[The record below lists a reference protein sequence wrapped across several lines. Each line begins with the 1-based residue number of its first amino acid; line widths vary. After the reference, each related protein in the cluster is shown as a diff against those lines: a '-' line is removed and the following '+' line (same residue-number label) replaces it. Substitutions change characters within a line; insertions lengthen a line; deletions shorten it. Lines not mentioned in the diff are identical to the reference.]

1 MGKRS
6 GITKGG
12 RVMNPADRERKQ
24 MRAKELKRNKK
35 QRNAVRQAM
44 VKSRDPDELIEQM
57 SRLDEQEFDP
67 QRVLSL
73 NVIQEKRNKLRASYF
88 QIINLCRQEK
98 EEKKVKNLERML
110 YEYEVERARKEE
122 NFRAMLFS
130 QSENFEEIPLPTG
143 ASAPDAANTPYSV
156 NSIHG
161 MGFGPQMPQS
171 AMKVGILKKPVS
183 SAIRKK
189 HKYPPG
195 PPPGLPP
202 HLYASED
209 EEEDEYDE
217 EEESYREEG
226 RRRRRVRF
234 GNRPLK
240 DAFDE
245 AAEHVDGDENYEDE
259 DYAPVEIPESMLSS
273 EEPPMQ
279 HQQPIY
285 SRSAPSLAAP
295 AIGTGPIMPGM
306 ALPHSNYP
314 PGYPIMI
321 PSHGMR
327 EVVVRSQ
334 HGRHSQHQ
342 SSAQQSKTGLVSG
355 YSDAVVIS
363 AEPQVV
369 KHKTDAPPS
378 NVETT
383 ITAGPQMRNV
393 TKETTRFVPTA
404 VKIQRPVV
412 PTVIGPKIPTSSV
425 AGPTKL
431 LPRSSQIKPTQKQTT
446 AVNSAIDATKS
457 VDEAC
462 DDFLKE
468 LEGLL

>member
-1 MGKRS
+1 
-6 GITKGG
+6 
-12 RVMNPADRERKQ
+12 MNPADRERKQ

-35 QRNAVRQAM
+35 QRNAVRQAI

-67 QRVLSL
+67 QRILSL

-98 EEKKVKNLERML
+98 EEKKVRNLERML
-110 YEYEVERARKEE
+110 YEYEVERSRKEE

-156 NSIHG
+156 NSIPG
-161 MGFGPQMPQS
+161 SGIGPIMPQHLQ
-171 AMKVGILKKPVS
+171 AEMKVGILKKPVS
-183 SAIRKK
+183 SLRKK

-202 HLYASED
+202 LLYASED
-209 EEEDEYDE
+209 EEEDDE
-217 EEESYREEG
+217 EGYREEG

-234 GNRPLK
+234 GNQPQHG
-240 DAFDE
+240 DDFDG
-245 AAEHVDGDENYEDE
+245 ADEHFDGDGNYEDE

-273 EEPPMQ
+273 EEPPMP
-279 HQQPIY
+279 HQQPVY
-285 SRSAPSLAAP
+285 SRSVPSLAAP
-295 AIGTGPIMPGM
+295 AIGAGPIMPGM
-306 ALPHSNYP
+306 APLPPSTYP
-314 PGYPIMI
+314 QGYPIII
-321 PSHGMR
+321 PPHGMR
-327 EVVVRSQ
+327 GGEGGMRQQ
-334 HGRHSQHQ
+334 HGRHSQH
-342 SSAQQSKTGLVSG
+342 STQQSKTGLVSIG
-355 YSDAVVIS
+355 YSDAAVIS

-369 KHKTDAPPS
+369 KQRMDAPPP
-378 NVETT
+378 NVETI

-393 TKETTRFVPTA
+393 KKETTRFVPTA

-412 PTVIGPKIPTSSV
+412 PTVVGPKIPTSSV

-431 LPRSSQIKPTQKQTT
+431 VPRSSQIKTNQKQTKSI
-446 AVNSAIDATKS
+446 NSAIDATKS

-468 LEGLL
+468 LDGLL

>member
-1 MGKRS
+1 
-6 GITKGG
+6 
-12 RVMNPADRERKQ
+12 
-24 MRAKELKRNKK
+24 
-35 QRNAVRQAM
+35 
-44 VKSRDPDELIEQM
+44 
-57 SRLDEQEFDP
+57 
-67 QRVLSL
+67 
-73 NVIQEKRNKLRASYF
+73 
-88 QIINLCRQEK
+88 
-98 EEKKVKNLERML
+98 
-110 YEYEVERARKEE
+110 
-122 NFRAMLFS
+122 
-130 QSENFEEIPLPTG
+130 
-143 ASAPDAANTPYSV
+143 
-156 NSIHG
+156 
-161 MGFGPQMPQS
+161 
-171 AMKVGILKKPVS
+171 
-183 SAIRKK
+183 
-189 HKYPPG
+189 
-195 PPPGLPP
+195 
-202 HLYASED
+202 
-209 EEEDEYDE
+209 
-217 EEESYREEG
+217 
-226 RRRRRVRF
+226 
-234 GNRPLK
+234 
-240 DAFDE
+240 
-245 AAEHVDGDENYEDE
+245 
-259 DYAPVEIPESMLSS
+259 MLSS

-306 ALPHSNYP
+306 ALPPHSNYP

-327 EVVVRSQ
+327 EVVVRPQ

-342 SSAQQSKTGLVSG
+342 SSQQSKTGLVSG
-355 YSDAVVIS
+355 YSDAAVIS